1 MKATVPR
8 KGDWPGR
15 TYTIPSRPGSTYP
28 SVTSIIGRGDQY
40 PQRWEQYPLATK
52 RGQIVH
58 QRIAM
63 HLAHSRRARNEPFD
77 GVSLEQFEEAAPYVQ
92 AAINFIADHV
102 KEIVYVEQTVYN
114 DTHGYAGTVDLIC
127 RLNDD
132 DNRLAVIDWKTGS
145 IRPSHAMQLAA
156 YAHAEWTYSADRWP
170 ECLPP
175 SNVRLA
181 VQLRDDSTYR
191 VHPCY
196 PSATLFSAFLA
207 HLTIMQHERKGSPFG
222 ATWG

>member
-102 KEIVYVEQTVYN
+102 KEIVYVEQN
-114 DTHGYAGTVDLIC
+114 GLQRHS
-127 RLNDD
+127 R
-132 DNRLAVIDWKTGS
+132 
-145 IRPSHAMQLAA
+145 IRRHRGPH
-156 YAHAEWTYSADRWP
+156 
-170 ECLPP
+170 LPP
-175 SNVRLA
+175 ETTTTIVSLSSTGRPA
-181 VQLRDDSTYR
+181 VSAPPTPCSSPPTPTQNGHTALIAGQS
-191 VHPCY
+191 VFPHP
-196 PSATLFSAFLA
+196 
-207 HLTIMQHERKGSPFG
+207 M
-222 ATWG
+222 

>member
-15 TYTIPSRPGSTYP
+15 TYTTPGIYP

-40 PQRWEQYPLATK
+40 PQRWEKYPLATE

-58 QRIAM
+58 QLVA
-63 HLAHSRRARNEPFD
+63 AHILEFVVEERSAPQI
-77 GVSLEQFEEAAPYVQ
+77 VSEEQREEATPYVH
-92 AAINFIADHV
+92 AALKFVDDHV
-102 KEIVYVEQTVYN
+102 NEIVYVEQTVFN
-114 DTHGYAGTVDLIC
+114 NLHGYAGTVDLIC

-132 DNRLAVIDWKTGS
+132 DNRLAVVDWKTGS

-156 YAHAEWTYSADRWP
+156 YAEARRTYIDDTWRS
-170 ECLPP
+170 LGPP
-175 SNVRLA
+175 DVMLA

-222 ATWG
+222 DTWG